1 MRGAHMAA
9 QGLVAIRT
17 PARVRFIGSSIC
29 IRALAD
35 HVLRIAQEVSAPL
48 EVQCEWDEADPAA
61 PEPDIIVLCA
71 SECGGHDD
79 PSVFSEYRDQFPDA
93 RLIAMSPRAHTSSL
107 VTAIDAGARG
117 FIACGIDDVDDVIDA
132 LVGVLQGEIA
142 FSTAVSRL
150 IIGELRTSG
159 VSQRDPDASGPL
171 TARERETLGQLA
183 SGRSNQQI
191 ATALGVS
198 PNTVK
203 NHLANAYRK
212 LGVSSRLGAIAEAR
226 RRRLI

>member
-1 MRGAHMAA
+1 MTA
-9 QGLVAIRT
+9 QGLVAIRA
-17 PARVRFIGSSIC
+17 PARVRFIGGSLC
-29 IRALAD
+29 ARALAEYVK
-35 HVLRIAQEVSAPL
+35 HIALEVSAPL
-48 EVQCEWDEADPAA
+48 EVQSDRDEADEVV

-71 SECGGHDD
+71 SECAGHDD
-79 PSVFSEYRDQFPDA
+79 PAIFNDYGDRYPDA
-93 RLIAMSPRAHTSSL
+93 RLIALSPRAHTASL

-117 FIACGIDDVDDVIDA
+117 FIACGIDDVNDMIDV

-150 IIGELRTSG
+150 IIGELRASG
-159 VSQRDPDASGPL
+159 VSRRDADASGPL
-171 TARERETLGQLA
+171 TAREREALQLLS

-212 LGVSSRLGAIAEAR
+212 LGVSSRLAAIAEAKK
-226 RRRLI
+226 RRLI

>member
-1 MRGAHMAA
+1 MAA
-9 QGLVAIRT
+9 QGLVAIRK
-17 PARVRFIGSSIC
+17 PARVRFIGRSLC
-29 IRALAD
+29 ARALAE
-35 HVLRIAQEVSAPL
+35 HVARIAVEVSAPL
-48 EVQCEWDEADPAA
+48 EVQSGWDEADEFAD
-61 PEPDIIVLCA
+61 EPDIIVLCA
-71 SECGGHDD
+71 SECGTHDD
-79 PSVFSEYRDQFPDA
+79 PVVFSEYRERHPDA
-93 RLIAMSPRAHTSSL
+93 RLIAMSPRAHTASL

-117 FIACGIDDVDDVIDA
+117 FIACGIDDVNDLVDA

-159 VSQRDPDASGPL
+159 VSRRDPDAPGPL
-171 TARERETLGQLA
+171 TTREREALAQLA

-212 LGVSSRLGAIAEAR
+212 LGVSSRLAAIAEAK